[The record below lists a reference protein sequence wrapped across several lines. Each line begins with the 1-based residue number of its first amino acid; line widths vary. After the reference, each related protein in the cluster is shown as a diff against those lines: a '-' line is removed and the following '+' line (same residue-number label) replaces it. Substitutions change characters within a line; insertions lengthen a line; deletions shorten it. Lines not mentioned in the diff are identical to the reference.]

1 MRSPEPLFS
10 MVASTRSLLTT
21 ILSILLFSSAS
32 IQSDDARGTVS
43 PPAVEQL
50 QSLSLSQI
58 NTNNSPIHLHQI
70 GQCPTSPKPVCS
82 DPNCQGPIYRLPMQ
96 FQCEATTA
104 FHMNGRDVTILGC
117 RCCPLP
123 IFVLCRNIDCRAPA
137 GTRQC
142 ASDELGGCVC
152 ETDDDRT
159 ERFYR
164 NFRVEDIP
172 VLAEGEVQ
180 EDLIEVNDDGLLD
193 IDSMTQT
200 RSVTAR
206 SDASSTR
213 LSQSVQEQERHNTGA
228 MVLPTLGPDQQQFRV
243 TRDAQIDVL
252 ASF

>member
-1 MRSPEPLFS
+1 
-10 MVASTRSLLTT
+10 MVALTRSFLTT

-43 PPAVEQL
+43 PPAIEEQL

-82 DPNCQGPIYRLPMQ
+82 DPNCQGPRYICPMQ

-104 FHMNGRDVTILGC
+104 FHMNGRDVTITGC

-123 IFVLCRNIDCRAPA
+123 IYVWCENLDCRAPA

-142 ASDELGGCVC
+142 ASDELGGCAC
-152 ETDDDRT
+152 DTADDRK
-159 ERFYR
+159 ERFHR
-164 NFRVEDIP
+164 EFRVEDIP
-172 VLAEGEVQ
+172 VLAEGEVE

-200 RSVTAR
+200 RPVTAR
-206 SDASSTR
+206 PDGSTR
-213 LSQSVQEQERHNTGA
+213 LSQSVQEQERRRTGA
-228 MVLPTLGPDQQQFRV
+228 MVLPTLGSDQQQFRV